1 MYCALHADILCI
13 LLVKILIKNINK
25 ISTKVGLRLVKAH
38 YFCLN
43 KFTKFRANPTEE
55 AAMEADV
62 LFVSAASVLLFLII
76 FLSTNLI
83 RRGPLTSF
91 INIQIEHEYR

>member
-1 MYCALHADILCI
+1 M
-13 LLVKILIKNINK
+13 
-25 ISTKVGLRLVKAH
+25 GLRLVKAH
-38 YFCLN
+38 CFCFK
-43 KFTKFRANPTEE
+43 KFTKYRANPTEE

-83 RRGPLTSF
+83 RRGPLTSH
-91 INIQIEHEYR
+91 INIHIELESKNTDNPIPVFSRTWREEEVGQKEVQ